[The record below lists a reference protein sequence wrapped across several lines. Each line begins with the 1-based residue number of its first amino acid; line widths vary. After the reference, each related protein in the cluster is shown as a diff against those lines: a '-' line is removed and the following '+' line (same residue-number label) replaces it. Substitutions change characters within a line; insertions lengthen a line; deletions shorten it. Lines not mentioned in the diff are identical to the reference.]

1 VRATARDG
9 RTIDVRR
16 RWLPWK
22 PRLRDVDGGGDA
34 GGFDLGGGDDL
45 AGVAVV
51 LVIFLLLLFFPVV
64 LAVALLAG
72 EVLVLLLL
80 LPLFLLARV
89 VPVLPWTVEARHEGT
104 LVGVEKVRG
113 WHASQQRIQEIVTA
127 YERSTDDPFA
137 LTRR

>member
-1 VRATARDG
+1 MKATARDG

-22 PRLRDVDGGGDA
+22 PRLRDVERGGDV
-34 GGFDLGGGDDL
+34 GGFDLGGDDDL

-64 LAVALLAG
+64 LATALLAG

-80 LPLFLLARV
+80 LPLFLVARV
-89 VPVLPWTVEARHEGT
+89 VPVLPWTVEARHEGA

-113 WHASQQRIQEIVTA
+113 
-127 YERSTDDPFA
+127 
-137 LTRR
+137 

>member
-1 VRATARDG
+1 M
-9 RTIDVRR
+9 
-16 RWLPWK
+16 
-22 PRLRDVDGGGDA
+22 
-34 GGFDLGGGDDL
+34 
-45 AGVAVV
+45 V
-51 LVIFLLLLFFPVV
+51 LLIFLLLLFFPVV

-127 YERSTDDPFA
+127 YERSTDHPFA